1 MRKILPLPLILCLA
15 AFSGCA
21 GLETLKDAYE
31 GLGDYFGGKDNA
43 EPPAELKDQEF
54 THKLT
59 VLWKESVGK
68 GLDEQEINLLPAVS
82 EAAVYA
88 ADRRGLLRASNR
100 LNGDKLWEVETEL
113 SFSAGPALDRDKLV
127 LGTSNAEVAAFNAAD
142 GALLWKATVSS
153 EVLAQPRIESGVV
166 VVRSS
171 DGRITAL
178 DAKTGGTQW
187 TFDRSAPIL
196 AVRSRG
202 APIIAENLVIDGYGS
217 GKLSAL
223 QLKDGKPAW
232 EATVAIPH
240 GRSEIERLVDLDSN
254 PAVRVGTLY
263 VSGFQAGIAAV
274 SISDGEVQWRED
286 KVSSHTGLVIHRRTL
301 FLTDANSDVWQ
312 IDTRDGGDLWKQADL
327 HQRRLTAPAA
337 IKDLLVVGDFEGYL
351 HLLSQEDGSLQGRLQ
366 IDSSP
371 IEAAPVVFDD
381 VIYVY
386 TSAGH
391 LAAVS
396 LD

>member
-1 MRKILPLPLILCLA
+1 MRRILLLLCCLA
-15 AFSGCA
+15 AFNGCA
-21 GLETLKDAYE
+21 GLDTLKDAYE

-54 THKLT
+54 PHKLA

-68 GLDEQEINLLPAVS
+68 GLDEQDINLVPAVT
-82 EAAVYA
+82 EAAVFA
-88 ADRRGLLRASNR
+88 ADRRGLVRAYNR
-100 LNGDKLWEVETEL
+100 LTGDRLWETDAEL
-113 SFSAGPALDRDKLV
+113 AFSAGPTVGRDKLV
-127 LGTSNAEVAAFNAAD
+127 LGTSNAEVAAYNAAD
-142 GALLWKATVSS
+142 GALLWKTTVSS
-153 EVLAQPRIESGVV
+153 EVLAQPRIEGGVV
-166 VVRSS
+166 VIRSS

-178 DAKTGGTQW
+178 DEKTGATQW
-187 TFDRSAPIL
+187 TFERSAPIL

-202 APIIAENLVIDGYGS
+202 APIIVEDLVIDGYGG

-223 QLKDGKPAW
+223 QIKDGKPAW

-254 PAVRVGTLY
+254 PAVRGSTLY
-263 VSGFQAGIAAV
+263 VSGYQAGIAAV
-274 SISDGEVQWRED
+274 SVGDGDVQWRED
-286 KVSSHTGLVIHRRTL
+286 KVSSHTGLVLHRRTL

-312 IDTRDGGDLWKQADL
+312 VDTRDGGDLWKQAEL
-327 HQRRLTAPAA
+327 HQRRMTAPAV
-337 IKDLLVVGDFEGYL
+337 IKNLLVVGDFEGYL
-351 HLLSQEDGSLQGRLQ
+351 HLLAQDDGSLQGRLQ
-366 IDSSP
+366 LDGSP

-386 TSAGH
+386 TSAGT

-396 LD
+396 VD